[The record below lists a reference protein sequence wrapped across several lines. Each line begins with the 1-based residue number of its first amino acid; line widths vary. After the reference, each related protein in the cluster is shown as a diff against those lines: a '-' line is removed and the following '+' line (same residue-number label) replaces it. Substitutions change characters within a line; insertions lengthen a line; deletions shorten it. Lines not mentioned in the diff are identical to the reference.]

1 MNESAIKKLS
11 RDHKKRKTGQNAEEP
26 EKGGRKFLFERIRQ
40 HGSSFQ
46 YSGTREGGG
55 GGGKSGSTFKQQ
67 TVRTVEDV
75 TVNEVEPK
83 MKASLNY
90 DNNNHHRERKY

>member
-1 MNESAIKKLS
+1 VEPGK
-11 RDHKKRKTGQNAEEP
+11 EE
-26 EKGGRKFLFERIRQ
+26 
-40 HGSSFQ
+40 
-46 YSGTREGGG
+46 EGGV
-55 GGGKSGSTFKQQ
+55 GKSGCTFKATA

-90 DNNNHHRERKY
+90 DNNNNNHRERKY